1 MKRGN
6 QINDM
11 NDKERLQV
19 AKRILLEM
27 KCFYRNDD
35 HLRIKK
41 TDIETIEWLIEQAER
56 VQKLQQKME
65 RLEKQLEN
73 DCFEIEDRPKPKKIF
88 EFKPKVEYGGKLPV
102 GRERE

>member
-1 MKRGN
+1 
-6 QINDM
+6 M

-19 AKRILLEM
+19 AKRILSEM
-27 KCFYRNDD
+27 KYFYRNDD
-35 HLRIKK
+35 PLRIKK

-73 DCFEIEDRPKPKKIF
+73 ACLEIDDKPKLKKNI
-88 EFKPKVEYGGKLPV
+88 
-102 GRERE
+102 